1 MTKGEIVGE
10 IVIDANMDLTSLM
23 PPPCWRC
30 WRSPAE
36 VDEDPQI
43 GHEAPTHLDVSFDAS
58 GAPLLALDVD
68 LDEIVILKMSAQHEA
83 ISAQALTLFLG
94 DDVTKL

>member
-1 MTKGEIVGE
+1 MSWRVGSVGE
-10 IVIDANMDLTSLM
+10 IVIDANMDLMPLM

-36 VDEDPQI
+36 VDEDPQV
-43 GHEAPTHLDVSFDAS
+43 GHEAPTHLDVSFDVY

-68 LDEIVILKMSAQHEA
+68 LDEIVPFKPLKSW
-83 ISAQALTLFLG
+83 SWFALLLIEELFI
-94 DDVTKL
+94 

>member
-1 MTKGEIVGE
+1 M
-10 IVIDANMDLTSLM
+10 
-23 PPPCWRC
+23 
-30 WRSPAE
+30 
-36 VDEDPQI
+36 
-43 GHEAPTHLDVSFDAS
+43 SFDAS